1 MQRVSP
7 IIQSRVLQ
15 PYISLLGAIRW
26 AFVDFTTTEFATL
39 ALTNPKNHSLDGRAL
54 VVEYA
59 SPDAAQRSGLGR
71 SRGPDEGPSPKKTH
85 NRASRQPPKAKSIVA
100 RSETSGISPA
110 AANEGDENSPGEEA
124 QKWQDA
130 PPSTVSLQQHKPRLS
145 LRSTSKAKRAKPG
158 AALASAPRESGAI
171 VASTGK
177 KIIF

>member
-7 IIQSRVLQ
+7 IIQSRNLQ
-15 PYISLLGAIRW
+15 SYIYPLGAIRW

-39 ALTNPKNHSLDGRAL
+39 ALTNPRNHSLDGRAL

-59 SPDAAQRSGLGR
+59 SPNAAQRSGSGR
-71 SRGPDEGPSPKKTH
+71 SRGPDEELGPKKAH
-85 NRASRQPPKAKSIVA
+85 KPRQSPKAKCLVEGPEK
-100 RSETSGISPA
+100 SEIEAA
-110 AANEGDENSPGEEA
+110 AANEGDENSPGEGA
-124 QKWQDA
+124 QKWHEA
-130 PPSTVSLQQHKPRLS
+130 PPSTVSFRKHKPRLPP
-145 LRSTSKAKRAKPG
+145 RSTSKAKRAKPG

>member
-7 IIQSRVLQ
+7 IIQSQDLQ
-15 PYISLLGAIRW
+15 PYLYPLGATRW

-39 ALTNPKNHSLDGRAL
+39 ALTNPRNHSLDGRTL

-59 SPDAAQRSGLGR
+59 SPNAVQRSGLGH
-71 SRGPDEGPSPKKTH
+71 SRVPNEDTSRKKTH
-85 NRASRQPPKAKSIVA
+85 NDASRRPPKAKYTEA
-100 RSETSGISPA
+100 ESGVKAA
-110 AANEGDENSPGEEA
+110 AANEGDENSPCEEA
-124 QKWQDA
+124 QKGQDA
-130 PPSTVSLQQHKPRLS
+130 SASTVSLQKHQPRLS
-145 LRSTSKAKRAKPG
+145 TRSTRITKRAKPG